1 VEELVEAVR
10 RGDAER
16 VLHLLE
22 DGADPDTLDPAE
34 GVPVLCTAVAAYD
47 QDVASALVQGGA
59 DPLRPL
65 PDGTTALLRA
75 VDGGSEL
82 MTHTLLPEPVRVD
95 ALLRQE
101 LLARARHWVE
111 TGVAEEL
118 RRRTG
123 LEGPPERTAVRNTD
137 FDVEYDEY
145 QQFTLGGLTARDGH
159 AAVLTLLEERFG
171 VRTPFDELMARALTH
186 PDRDH
191 AVWRQAVFTLG
202 RREDEEDWAAA
213 RKLSGHPDRLHRLFA
228 ADALHSLA
236 MGDLMTEDEP
246 FAGRAR
252 EVLPWAERERDP
264 EVLAYVLQVLNYDSG
279 PDIEA
284 VGLLYLR
291 HPHPLVR
298 LQVLDT
304 IEQTEDR
311 LLARPENLTVVLALT
326 RDPEA
331 CVREAA
337 CNWLVHYRGRE
348 PEVCDALFA
357 LTRDEQ
363 ERTRAHAVAGLAYK
377 DDPRCEEAEERLV
390 PVSEWIRRED
400 VGSAMF
406 WYRRRREEAAETTEA
421 G

>member
-1 VEELVEAVR
+1 VR

-22 DGADPDTLDPAE
+22 DGADPDTLDAAE

-47 QDVASALVQGGA
+47 QEVAFALVQGGA

-65 PDGTTALLRA
+65 PDGTTPLLRA

-82 MTHTLLPEPVRVD
+82 ITHTLLPEPVRAD
-95 ALLRQE
+95 ASLREE

-123 LEGPPERTAVRNTD
+123 LDGPLERTGARHAD
-137 FDVEYDEY
+137 FGEYE
-145 QQFTLGGLTARDGH
+145 QFTLGGLTACDGH

-171 VRTPFDELMARALTH
+171 IRTPFDELTARALTH
-186 PDRDH
+186 PDRHH
-191 AVWRQAVFTLG
+191 AVWFQAAFTLG
-202 RREDEEDWAAA
+202 RRQDEETWAAA
-213 RKLSGHPDRLHRLFA
+213 RDLSGHPDRLHRLFA
-228 ADALHSLA
+228 ANVLLSLA